1 VFRVHYGTL
10 GFGAGKAMDSAIS
23 LPSVVVGVPDQIS
36 CRLDDETVLLDLNR
50 GVYFGLNGVGSL
62 IWELIQRPQ
71 TVETVYSAVL
81 EQYEVDPETCRRD
94 VLRLLEDLREAGLA
108 NVVPA

>member
-1 VFRVHYGTL
+1 
-10 GFGAGKAMDSAIS
+10 MDSAIS

-50 GVYFGLNGVGSL
+50 GIYFGLNNVGSL
-62 IWELIQRPQ
+62 IWEMIQQPQ
-71 TVETVYSAVL
+71 SVETIYSAVL
-81 EQYEVDPETCRRD
+81 EKYEVDPETCRRD
-94 VLRLLEDLREAGLA
+94 VLRLLEDLQQAGLA